1 MVLNAKSKEDF
12 TMKISPYLIISKRN
26 LKIRSV
32 SDDDLQAYV
41 GKINHHEDISNILF
55 LTRLKAPFP
64 VFVNYEEFT
73 EKESDLEIYHDTLWR
88 VITIKPSFSNPQ
100 IIEVT
105 ADWVLPDSHVTSP
118 SFMSTMNI
126 KGIASLQD
134 LQKIMGTSEIKAGN
148 GFNMLDSLT
157 GYYNAIGL
165 PAFPKN
171 LSKLIS
177 EID

>member
-1 MVLNAKSKEDF
+1 MVLNAKNKGDF
-12 TMKISPYLIISKRN
+12 IVKISPYLLTTEQN
-26 LKIRSV
+26 LKVHRV
-32 SDDDLQAYV
+32 NDNNLKAYV
-41 GKINHHEDISNILF
+41 DKINHHEDISNILF

-64 VFVNYEEFT
+64 VFVNFEEFI
-73 EKESDLEIYHDTLWR
+73 EKESDLEVYHDTLWR
-88 VITIKPSFSNPQ
+88 VITTKPSFSNPQ

-105 ADWVLPDSHVTSP
+105 ADWVLPDSKVTSP

-126 KGIASLQD
+126 KGIAHLQD
-134 LQKIMGTSEIKAGN
+134 LQKIMGTSKIEAGN
-148 GFNMLDSLT
+148 GFNMLDRLT

-177 EID
+177 EIN

>member
-1 MVLNAKSKEDF
+1 MR
-12 TMKISPYLIISKRN
+12 ISPYLMTSEQN

-32 SDDDLQAYV
+32 NDDDLQVYV
-41 GKINHHEDISNILF
+41 DKINHHEDISNILF
-55 LTRLKAPFP
+55 LTQLKAPFP
-64 VFVNYEEFT
+64 VFVNFEEFI
-73 EKESDLEIYHDTLWR
+73 EKESDLEVYHDTLWR

-105 ADWVLPDSHVTSP
+105 ADWVLPDSKVTSP

-126 KGIASLQD
+126 KGIAHLQD
-134 LQKIMGTSEIKAGN
+134 LQKTMRTTKIKAGN
-148 GFNMLDSLT
+148 GFSMLDHLT

>member
-1 MVLNAKSKEDF
+1 MTTEQ
-12 TMKISPYLIISKRN
+12 N
-26 LKIRSV
+26 LKIRLV

-41 GKINHHEDISNILF
+41 DKINHHEDISNTLF
-55 LTRLKAPFP
+55 LTQLKTPFP
-64 VFVNYEEFT
+64 VFLNFEEFT
-73 EKESDLEIYHDTLWR
+73 EKESDLEVYHDTLWR

-105 ADWVLPDSHVTSP
+105 ADWVLPDSKVTSS
-118 SFMSTMNI
+118 SFMSMMNI

-134 LQKIMGTSEIKAGN
+134 LQKTMRTSKIEAGN
-148 GFNMLDSLT
+148 GFNMIDHLT
-157 GYYNAIGL
+157 GYYNTIGL

-177 EID
+177 EIN

>member
-1 MVLNAKSKEDF
+1 MTTE
-12 TMKISPYLIISKRN
+12 RN
-26 LKIRSV
+26 LKIRPV
-32 SDDDLQAYV
+32 NDDDLQAYV
-41 GKINHHEDISNILF
+41 VKINHHEDISNILF

-64 VFVNYEEFT
+64 VFVNFEEFT
-73 EKESDLEIYHDTLWR
+73 EKESDSEIYHDTLWR

-105 ADWVLPDSHVTSP
+105 ADWVLPDSKVT
-118 SFMSTMNI
+118 I

-134 LQKIMGTSEIKAGN
+134 LQKTMRTNKIEAGN
-148 GFNMLDSLT
+148 GFNMLDRLT
-157 GYYNAIGL
+157 EYYNAIGL
-165 PAFPKN
+165 PTFPKN